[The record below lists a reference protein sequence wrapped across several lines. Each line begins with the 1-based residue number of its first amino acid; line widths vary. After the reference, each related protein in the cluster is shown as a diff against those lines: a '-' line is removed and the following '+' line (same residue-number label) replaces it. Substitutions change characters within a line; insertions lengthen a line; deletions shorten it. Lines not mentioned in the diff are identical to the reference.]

1 MSNMADHYQQA
12 GKELR
17 EQSPVSEYS
26 DRERMSAGRYAATRV
41 STLRPPLRPIPNPF
55 KTLALLNRQQWL
67 FFLVAFFAW
76 T

>member
-1 MSNMADHYQQA
+1 MADTYQAA

-17 EQSPVSEYS
+17 EQSPSSGYS
-26 DRERMSAGRYAATRV
+26 DNEHMSVGRYTATRLP
-41 STLRPPLRPIPNPF
+41 TLKPPLRPIPNPF
-55 KTLALLNRQQWL
+55 KTLALLNLQQWL